1 MHSSATIQT
10 SALTVAQK
18 RSLETFYRAFSDK
31 NPSLLDAAVTP
42 DWQDIPLAPGQGA
55 GPEGLKPLMQRL
67 FTALPDVRI
76 IIDDVIAQPDRA
88 GVRARMNGTHQGEI
102 LWLAADGKAS
112 LDRAA

>member
-31 NPSLLDAAVTP
+31 KPSLLDEAVTS
-42 DWQDIPLAPGQGA
+42 DWQDIPLAPGQA
-55 GPEGLKPLMQRL
+55 PVPEGLKLLMQMF

-76 IIDDVIAQPDRA
+76 MIDDVDRI
-88 GVRARMNGTHQGEI
+88 T
-102 LWLAADGKAS
+102 
-112 LDRAA
+112 